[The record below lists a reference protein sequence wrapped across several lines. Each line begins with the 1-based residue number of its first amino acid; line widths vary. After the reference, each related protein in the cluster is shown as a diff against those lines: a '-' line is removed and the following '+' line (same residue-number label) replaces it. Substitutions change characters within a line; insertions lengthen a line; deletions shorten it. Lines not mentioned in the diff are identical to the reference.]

1 MTRKTTNNNTSITI
15 YGTSYELANKDLAK
29 NVNTMMS
36 SLNGVNKS
44 RWSYAQAVANIINNK
59 YYADDFDDVKAFCQ
73 AVGLK
78 NATVSK
84 LVMACDFR
92 NVSLQTYIKALK
104 DNGIVESEEIV
115 KNGMTVNKCYYLQ
128 SLVKIEKFVDFLLY
142 IGEEST
148 ARIYKMS
155 ERELEELL
163 SNFKKSLKGEEE
175 EPKEEPKKAPKEETE
190 QEEPKEATTN
200 ENTEMVEIIFQG
212 SVYNIPRNILNTY
225 KVKDINEETDR
236 A

>member
-128 SLVKIEKFVDFLLY
+128 SLVKMEKFVDFLLY

-148 ARIYKMS
+148 AKIYKMS

-163 SNFKKSLKGEEE
+163 SNFKKSLKGENE
-175 EPKEEPKKAPKEETE
+175 EPRQEETKEETE
-190 QEEPKEATTN
+190 QEEPKETIPT
-200 ENTEMVEIIFQG
+200 EKVEMVEIIFQG
-212 SVYNIPRNILNTY
+212 SVYNIPRNILDSY
-225 KVKDINEETDR
+225 KVKDINEETER

>member
-1 MTRKTTNNNTSITI
+1 MTRKTTNTNTSITI

-29 NVNTMMS
+29 NVNTMMT
-36 SLNGVNKS
+36 SLNGVNRS

-59 YYADDFDDVKAFCQ
+59 YYADDFVDVKSFCQ

-92 NVSLQTYIKALK
+92 NVSLQTYIKTLK

-128 SLVKIEKFVDFLLY
+128 SLVKIEKFVDFLIY
-142 IGEEST
+142 IGEETT
-148 ARIYKMS
+148 ARVYKMS

-175 EPKEEPKKAPKEETE
+175 EPKQEEAKEETE
-190 QEEPKEATTN
+190 QEETTETPTA
-200 ENTEMVEIIFQG
+200 ENVEMVEIIFQG
-212 SVYNIPRNILNTY
+212 SVYSIPRVILNSY
-225 KVKDINEETDR
+225 KVKDINEEEER

>member
-1 MTRKTTNNNTSITI
+1 MTRKTTNTNTSITI
-15 YGTSYELANKDLAK
+15 YGTSYELANKGLAK

-59 YYADDFDDVKAFCQ
+59 YYADDFDDVKSFCQ

-104 DNGIVESEEIV
+104 DNGIVESEEVV

-148 ARIYKMS
+148 AKIYKMS

-175 EPKEEPKKAPKEETE
+175 EEEPKKAPKEETE
-190 QEEPKEATTN
+190 QEEPKEATTT

-212 SVYNIPRNILNTY
+212 SVYSIPRNILDTY
-225 KVKDINEETDR
+225 KVKDINEETER